1 VNIIHVMD
9 HSLPRGDG
17 YSIRAKY
24 LLEAQA
30 ARGHGVTVLTSP
42 SQGEDAG
49 DELIDGVSYR
59 RTRYTAAEEG
69 IRRRGG
75 KHLVFGRAVSRG
87 LERLLADTRF
97 DVVHAH
103 TPFTVARVA
112 LSTARRR
119 DLPFV
124 YEKRNLWEESA
135 RARGKISGR
144 WPWYQLARQLDRR
157 VTLAADAV
165 CTITDAL
172 RAHTIQLGANPE
184 RVFVVG
190 NGVDT
195 DAFTP
200 RASRPELRARC
211 AAGADCVFG
220 FVGSFFAFEGLP
232 MLVEA
237 CAGLRSR
244 FPKLRLVLVGEG
256 EDHARL
262 AAMIDRL
269 QLQRNVRLAG
279 RVPHDQVPDF
289 YAAMDV
295 LVYPRYPSALTQMI
309 SPLKPLEPMAMGRCV
324 VGSDVGGISELIRDG
339 ETGLLFAAGSL
350 GALTER
356 LASFLSGKVD
366 AARLG
371 ANARQYVI
379 QHRQWREM
387 SKRYDAVY
395 ACAQSGAKSR
405 EVTRWPSHRA
415 S

>member
-1 VNIIHVMD
+1 MD

-30 ARGHGVTVLTSP
+30 ARGHSVTVLTSP

-49 DELIDGVSYR
+49 EELVNGVSYR
-59 RTRYTAAEEG
+59 RTHYTALEER

-75 KHLVFGRAVSRG
+75 KHLVFGRAVRRG
-87 LERLLADTRF
+87 LERELRNGRF
-97 DVVHAH
+97 DLVHAH

-112 LSTARRR
+112 LAAARRHL
-119 DLPFV
+119 LPFV

-135 RARGKISGR
+135 RARAKASGR

-157 VTLAADAV
+157 VTRAADAV
-165 CTITDAL
+165 CTITEAL
-172 RAHTIQLGANPE
+172 RAHTVALGADPE

-195 DAFTP
+195 DAFAP
-200 RASRPELRARC
+200 HAPRPELRAQC
-211 AAGADCVFG
+211 AAGGGCVLG

-237 CAGLRSR
+237 CAALRPR
-244 FPKLRLVLVGEG
+244 FPELRLVLVGEG
-256 EDHARL
+256 EDYPRI
-262 AAMIDRL
+262 AAAVDRL
-269 QLQRNVRLAG
+269 QLRRNVWLVG
-279 RVPHDQVPDF
+279 RVPHSQVLEF
-289 YAAMDV
+289 YAAIDV

-324 VGSDVGGISELIRDG
+324 LGSDVGGIRELIRDG
-339 ETGLLFAAGSL
+339 ETGLLFSAGSPA
-350 GALTER
+350 ALIDA
-356 LASFLSGKVD
+356 LANLLSGKVD
-366 AARLG
+366 AAGLG
-371 ANARQYVI
+371 AQAREYVVR
-379 QHRQWREM
+379 HRQWREM
-387 SKRYDAVY
+387 SKRYDAAY
-395 ACAQSGAKSR
+395 ARAQQQSR
-405 EVTRWPSHRA
+405 EVARWPDRRA